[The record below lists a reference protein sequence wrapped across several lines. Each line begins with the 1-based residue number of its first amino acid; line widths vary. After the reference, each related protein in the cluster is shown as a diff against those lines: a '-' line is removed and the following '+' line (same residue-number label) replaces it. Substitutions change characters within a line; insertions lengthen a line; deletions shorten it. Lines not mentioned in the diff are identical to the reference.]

1 MKPTVLSVFLCICAI
16 SANKLMAQKSYP
28 TFGKIVYNDPVLE
41 KILPKDSKLEVLA
54 SGFEWSEG
62 PVWVKDGG
70 YLLFSDVPK
79 NIVYKWDEKNGL
91 SEFLK
96 PSGYT
101 GLGEYS
107 DEPGSNGLII
117 DEQGRLI
124 SCEHGDR
131 RISAMPLTVG
141 GKVTLADHFNGKRFN
156 SPNDIV
162 QHAGNKNYY
171 FTDPPYGL
179 RKKQND
185 PSREIK
191 EFGVYRLAA
200 DGTVT
205 QIIKNLNRPNGLAF
219 SPDGKILYVAQSDPE
234 SAIWM
239 SYPVLTNGNVGEGKL
254 LYDATT
260 MTKAGV
266 RGLPDGFK
274 LDMDGNLW
282 SSGPGGLLIIS
293 PQGKLLGTIEIPEL
307 TSNCS
312 WGNDGSTLY
321 LTVDGYL
328 CRIKTNTKG
337 AGW

>member
-1 MKPTVLSVFLCICAI
+1 
-16 SANKLMAQKSYP
+16 MAQKTYP
-28 TFGKIVYNDPVLE
+28 SFGKIIYEDPALE
-41 KILPKDSKLEVLA
+41 KMLPKDAKVEVLA
-54 SGFEWSEG
+54 SGFDWAEG
-62 PVWVKDGG
+62 PVWVKDQNF
-70 YLLFSDVPK
+70 LLFSDVPQ
-79 NIVYKWDEKNGL
+79 NVIYRWDEKDGL
-91 SEFLK
+91 KEFLR

-101 GLGEYS
+101 GLGYYS
-107 DEPGSNGLII
+107 DEPGSNGLTI
-117 DEQGRLI
+117 DDQARLV

-131 RISAMPLTVG
+131 RISAMPLQVG
-141 GKVTLADHFNGKRFN
+141 GKVTIADKYQGKRFN

-179 RKKQND
+179 NKKQND
-185 PSREIK
+185 PTREIK
-191 EFGVYRLAA
+191 EFGVYRVDQ
-200 DGTVT
+200 DGTVH

-239 SYPVLTNGNVGEGKL
+239 SYPVLSDGNVGEGKL
-254 LYDATT
+254 LYDATK

-274 LDMDGNLW
+274 VDVAGNIW

-293 PQGKLLGTIEIPEL
+293 PQGKLLGRIEIPEL
-307 TSNCS
+307 TSNCA

-321 LTVDGYL
+321 LTVDSYL
-328 CRIKTNTKG
+328 CRIKTGTKG